1 MTESIKVTISNEEY
15 RNLISIALTAKTL
28 VNYYK
33 ETDTFKFMVKHAV
46 KDIEKKLQ
54 HKSITNIIGNTFRDS
69 LDIIE
74 QDLKDRRNGG

>member
-1 MTESIKVTISNEEY
+1 MTESIKVTISNDEY

-33 ETDTFKFMVKHAV
+33 ETDTFKFMVDHSV
-46 KDIEKKLQ
+46 KDIENKLQ
-54 HKSITNIIGNTFRDS
+54 HKSITNIIGNTFKDS

>member
-1 MTESIKVTISNEEY
+1 
-15 RNLISIALTAKTL
+15 
-28 VNYYK
+28 
-33 ETDTFKFMVKHAV
+33 MVKHAV

-54 HKSITNIIGNTFRDS
+54 HKSITNIIGTTFRDS